1 MSFTNVFTGSTIY
14 PSVIALTQLNMT
26 ANVVLYWPLEAPDGE
41 PLASD
46 IVEITTAASSSLT
59 ITVPDATQVSVG
71 QTILFN
77 NLSGYNISVKNNA
90 GSTIL
95 SVTAGTQWQIYLY
108 DNTTAAGGWRVYQF
122 GAATST
128 ANAGAL
134 AGAGLQANGSTLETT
149 IPQTNI
155 TTNTTLTS
163 ASRAK
168 LYNWNGALGTITL
181 PVAATVGN
189 NWYCHIRNSGS
200 GSVTVSPPG
209 SEQINETISL
219 VFNPGDSATIVTD
232 GTNFYS
238 IGFGQNATF
247 AFDYTVVDVS
257 GNTDYTLTGSELNR
271 IAYLFIGAIT
281 ANITVIVPDTV
292 QQYWVN
298 NSTTGAYTLSI
309 GTAAQI
315 SPLIIT
321 QGTST
326 ITYCDATNVV
336 AAVTAFVTGT
346 ISGGTF

>member
-1 MSFTNVFTGSTIY
+1 
-14 PSVIALTQLNMT
+14 MT

-41 PLASD
+41 PLASE
-46 IVEITTAASSSLT
+46 IVEITSSLSSSLT

-77 NLSGYNISVKNNA
+77 NLSGYNISVKNQA

-95 SVTAGTQWQIYLY
+95 SVTAGTQWQVYLY

-122 GAATST
+122 GATTST

-134 AGAGLQANGSTLETT
+134 AGAGLKANGSTLETT

-155 TTNTTLTS
+155 TINTTLTS
-163 ASRAK
+163 ASRAR
-168 LYNWNGALGTITL
+168 LYNWNGALGVITL

-209 SEQINETISL
+209 AEQINETTTL

-232 GTNFYS
+232 GTDFYS

-247 AFDYTVVDVS
+247 AFDYTVINVS
-257 GNTDYTLTGSELNR
+257 GNTNYTLSGTELNR
-271 IAYLFIGAIT
+271 IAYLFVGAIT
-281 ANITVIVPDTV
+281 ANIKVIVPNTV